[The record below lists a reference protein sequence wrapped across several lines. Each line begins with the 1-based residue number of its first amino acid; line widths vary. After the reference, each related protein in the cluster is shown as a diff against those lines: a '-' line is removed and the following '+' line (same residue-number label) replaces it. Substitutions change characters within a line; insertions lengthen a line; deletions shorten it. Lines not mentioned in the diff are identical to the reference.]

1 MTLNKMHTLGGQ
13 LGDATGDPQT
23 LVKRETAAAV
33 LDVSLA
39 TLHRMIR
46 DGRVPVV
53 HVLGKPRFRLSDL
66 YALRQPK

>member
-1 MTLNKMHTLGGQ
+1 MSLNTTQFNGQ
-13 LGDATGDPQT
+13 LGDAVTDA

-39 TLHRMIR
+39 TLHRMVR

-53 HVLGKPRFRLSDL
+53 HVLGRPRFRLSDL
-66 YALRQPK
+66 YALREPK